1 MPLSQGP
8 AERRQSQMCLQVVFL
23 GPLVSWGLQP
33 IFGVQQ
39 ESGGDRET
47 ESFLVPSL
55 EKNLVFHPLYTE
67 GKNRPEKSRP
77 LALAW
82 VRGTGAVGGGAH
94 TPGFLLQALYC
105 PQG

>member
-1 MPLSQGP
+1 MPPSQGP
-8 AERRQSQMCLQVVFL
+8 VELRQSQMCLPVLFL
-23 GPLVSWGLQP
+23 GPLLSWGLQP

-39 ESGGDRET
+39 GSGGDRET

-82 VRGTGAVGGGAH
+82 VRGTRVWAGVAH